1 VPFAAGDMA
10 ELQLMVKIFDDLYST
25 WKKVTEAVREHDG
38 QLEKDK
44 KLLAYWEDLRNQIQE
59 QQYK

>member
-1 VPFAAGDMA
+1 MA

>member
-1 VPFAAGDMA
+1 MA

-25 WKKVTEAVREHDG
+25 WKRVTETIREHDG

-44 KLLAYWEDLRNQIQE
+44 KLLAYWEDLRKQIKEQE
-59 QQYK
+59 SK